1 MNIKIQKTLAKRL
14 PPQNISKKDNQLFE
28 KEYYKLIPSSKVKKL
43 KNIYVSDSKLKKFR
57 YFRFNI
63 KHWRMNPV
71 KINSKIRFF
80 LQDVLTFIKTG
91 TSSEVIKINKGTWII
106 DSRSN
111 QYFHWLTDAMQRL
124 NVSSEFH
131 EKYPILLTANFEN
144 LDFIKDTLKLLNKE
158 YIILEQDKEY
168 LIKEFILSERVSPA
182 GNYKKEIIM
191 DVSNVLKKSIDNNN
205 LNKQFEKVWIS
216 RQSAPKRKISNFEII
231 KPILINNG
239 FKILEYE
246 KLTLE
251 MQISISNNCKVLGGI
266 HGAGLTN
273 MLFMNKGCSL
283 IEVRAEGDAKNNCF
297 FSLAS
302 DLEMK
307 YYYFLA
313 RPVNNDFYSGD
324 YEIDSDSFNKF
335 LNSLKVGD

>member
-1 MNIKIQKTLAKRL
+1 MNIKIQKTFSKRL
-14 PPQNISKKDNQLFE
+14 PPQNIIKTDNHLFE
-28 KEYYKLIPSSKVKKL
+28 KEYHKLIPSSKVKKL
-43 KNIYVSDSKLKKFR
+43 NNIYVSGSKLKKFR
-57 YFRFNI
+57 YFRYNI

-71 KINSKIRFF
+71 KITTKIRYF
-80 LQDVLTFIKTG
+80 LQDILTFVWTRAR
-91 TSSEVIKINKGTWII
+91 TEVVKIDKGTWII

-124 NVSSEFH
+124 SVSSKFH
-131 EKYPILLTANFEN
+131 EEYPILLTANFKN

-158 YIILEQDKEY
+158 YIILKQEKEY
-168 LIKEFILSERVSPA
+168 LVKELILSERVSPA

-191 DVSNVLKKSIDNNN
+191 DVSNDLKKSINYDNSD
-205 LNKQFEKVWIS
+205 KQFEKIWIS
-216 RQSAPKRKISNFEII
+216 RQNAPKRKISNFDII

-239 FKILEYE
+239 FEILEYE
-246 KLTLE
+246 SLTLE
-251 MQISISNNCKVLGGI
+251 KQISISNNCKVLGGI

-273 MLFMNKGCSL
+273 MLFMNQGSTL
-283 IEVRAEGDAKNNCF
+283 IEVRAEEDAKNNCF

-313 RPVNNDFYSGD
+313 RTIDNDFYSGD
-324 YEIDSDSFNKF
+324 YELDSDSFNKF
-335 LNSLKVGD
+335 LNSLKVKD